1 LNWLDVLFLALIVLH
16 LVSGYRQGLARQLIG
31 LVGLLVAIAVAV
43 YGSSRLGAIIAGYI
57 EPAHLMPLQEVS
69 NLLGFNITVDWVVN
83 LAARVIAFLV
93 LLVLARILLGL
104 LAGTFTAITRIPVVG
119 TVNRLSGSLL
129 GLARA
134 LILILLLVGLF
145 SLLPVSFVAEAM
157 AGSTSIC
164 IVERYLPSLVDSL
177 KSLLISYLQ
186 TK

>member
-1 LNWLDVLFLALIVLH
+1 MNWLDVLFLALIVLH

-104 LAGTFTAITRIPVVG
+104 L
-119 TVNRLSGSLL
+119 
-129 GLARA
+129 
-134 LILILLLVGLF
+134 
-145 SLLPVSFVAEAM
+145 
-157 AGSTSIC
+157 
-164 IVERYLPSLVDSL
+164 
-177 KSLLISYLQ
+177 
-186 TK
+186 